1 MDFSKIK
8 QLVKQSGD
16 KFIFLE
22 DGEPEIVVLSFHEY
36 QKLLRGG
43 VPQQMMPMRRPEGG
57 YRAMPARVYGP
68 DYLESM
74 GNELEETEF
83 IPTERDPER
92 PMSVRPEDIRLED
105 LPI

>member
-8 QLVKQSGD
+8 HLVKQSGD

-36 QKLLRGG
+36 QKLLRGA
-43 VPQQMMPMRRPEGG
+43 VSQQTMPMRRPEGG
-57 YRAMPARVYGP
+57 YRAMPVRAYGP
-68 DYLESM
+68 DYIESM
-74 GNELEETEF
+74 GNEFEETEF
-83 IPTERDPER
+83 IASGEDHAKPLPL
-92 PMSVRPEDIRLED
+92 RPEDIRLED

>member
-1 MDFSKIK
+1 MDFGKIK
-8 QLVKQSGD
+8 HLVAQNGD

-22 DGEPEIVVLSFHEY
+22 NGEPEIVVLSFHEY

-43 VPQQMMPMRRPEGG
+43 VSQPMMPVRRPEGG
-57 YRAMPARVYGP
+57 YRAMSARASGP
-68 DYLESM
+68 DYIESM

-83 IPTERDPER
+83 IASGEEHARSLPA
-92 PMSVRPEDIRLED
+92 RPEDIRLED

>member
-8 QLVKQSGD
+8 QLVQQNGD

-22 DGEPEIVVLSFHEY
+22 NGEPEIVVLSFHEY

-43 VPQQMMPMRRPEGG
+43 ASQPMMPMRRPEGG

-74 GNELEETEF
+74 GNELGETEF
-83 IPTERDPER
+83 ISTERDHER
-92 PMSVRPEDIRLED
+92 PMQARPENIRLED

>member
-8 QLVKQSGD
+8 QLVQQNGD

-22 DGEPEIVVLSFHEY
+22 NGEPEIVVLSFHEY
-36 QKLLRGG
+36 QKLLRSG
-43 VPQQMMPMRRPEGG
+43 VSQPMMPMRRPEGG

-74 GNELEETEF
+74 GNELGETEF
-83 IPTERDPER
+83 VPHDSDHSRSMP
-92 PMSVRPEDIRLED
+92 SRPEDIRLED

>member
-8 QLVKQSGD
+8 QLVKLNGD

-22 DGEPEIVVLSFHEY
+22 NGEPEIVVLSFHEY
-36 QKLLRGG
+36 QKLLRSG
-43 VPQQMMPMRRPEGG
+43 VSQHMMPMRRPEGG
-57 YRAMPARVYGP
+57 YRVVPARASGL

-83 IPTERDPER
+83 IPTERDLEL
-92 PMSVRPEDIRLED
+92 PMSVRPENIRLED